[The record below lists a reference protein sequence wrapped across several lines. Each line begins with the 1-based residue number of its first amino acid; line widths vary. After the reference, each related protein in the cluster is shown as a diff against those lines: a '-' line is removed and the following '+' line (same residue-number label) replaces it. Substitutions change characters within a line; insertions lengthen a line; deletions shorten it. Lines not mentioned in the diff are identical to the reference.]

1 MSDLEL
7 EEQNKAE
14 RKTELI
20 AIAADL
26 GPNQLMRFA
35 DSIVLLIRPELP
47 NNGHYHALKGIA
59 GGRGTGLVGEATTG
73 HGVRGT
79 SQSSVGVSGA
89 ASGSAGVWGAAQ
101 NGTGVIGDSQSGSG
115 VIGPHAKPRLRRARR
130 DHQQRGRRRTFVG
143 VGRRLGGRKDGSGC
157 AW

>member
-26 GPNQLMRFA
+26 GPNQLMRCA

-59 GGRGTGLVGEATTG
+59 GGRGTGLVGEARPVTACAER
-73 HGVRGT
+73 VNRAWE
-79 SQSSVGVSGA
+79 SRESRADRPAYGA
-89 ASGSAGVWGAAQ
+89 R
-101 NGTGVIGDSQSGSG
+101 
-115 VIGPHAKPRLRRARR
+115 H
-130 DHQQRGRRRTFVG
+130 RTA
-143 VGRRLGGRKDGSGC
+143 L
-157 AW
+157 A